1 MRRFFTKHGLM
12 VLAAAAAVMVIL
24 SLVTFFSNNTNA
36 LTNVVNVIA
45 APFRSASAAVSG
57 WVDDQIRFAEDYDA
71 LQEENQALREE
82 IAALEEELR
91 RAREDS
97 EENATLRELLDLRE
111 QRRDFRLESARI
123 TEADASNWASTLRL
137 DAGTDYGVEIGD
149 CVITA
154 EGYLVGSITDAGSS
168 WSTCT
173 TLIDTQASFGAKVFR
188 TGEVAVARGE
198 FSRMGEGLLELQY
211 LSGDSGAMVGDLI
224 VTSGLGGYY
233 PSDPVIGYVREV
245 MTGDDGLA
253 QYAVLE
259 PAADLDG
266 LRQVFVVKDFTIVE

>member
-111 QRRDFRLESARI
+111 QRRDFQLESARI

-233 PSDPVIGYVREV
+233 PSDLVIGYVREV

-253 QYAVLE
+253 QYAVLQ

>member
-1 MRRFFTKHGLM
+1 MKRFFTRHGLM
-12 VLAAAAAVMVIL
+12 VLSAAAAVLVIL
-24 SLVTFFSNNTNA
+24 SLVTFFSNNTGA
-36 LTNVVNVIA
+36 LTNLVNAAA
-45 APFRSASAAVSG
+45 APFRSMSAAVSG

-111 QRRDFRLESARI
+111 QRRDFQLESARI

-233 PSDPVIGYVREV
+233 PSDLVIGYVREV

-253 QYAVLE
+253 QYAVLQ

>member
-45 APFRSASAAVSG
+45 ASFRSASAAVSG

-111 QRRDFRLESARI
+111 QRRDFVFESARI
-123 TEADASNWASTLRL
+123 TGGDTSNWASTVQL
-137 DAGTDYGVEIGD
+137 DVGTDYGVAIGD

-188 TGEVAVARGE
+188 TGEVAVAQGE
-198 FSRMGEGLLELQY
+198 FSRMGEGLLELDY
-211 LSGDSGAMVGDLI
+211 LDGPDGVMVGDLI

-233 PSDPVIGYVREV
+233 PSDLVIGYVREV

-259 PAADLDG
+259 PAADLED
-266 LRQVFVVKDFTIVE
+266 LRQVFVIKDFTIVE

>member
-1 MRRFFTKHGLM
+1 MKRFLTKHGIL
-12 VLAAAAAVMVIL
+12 VLSIAAAVMVIL

-111 QRRDFRLESARI
+111 QRRDFQLESARI

-233 PSDPVIGYVREV
+233 PSDLVIGYVREV

-253 QYAVLE
+253 QYAVLQ

>member
-1 MRRFFTKHGLM
+1 MRRFFTKHGLL
-12 VLAAAAAVMVIL
+12 VLSAAAAVMVIL
-24 SLVTFFSNNTNA
+24 TLVTYFSNNTDA
-36 LTNVVNVIA
+36 LTNVVNVVA
-45 APFRSASAAVSG
+45 SPFRSASAAVSG
-57 WVDDQIRFAEDYDA
+57 WVEGKIRFAEEYDA
-71 LQEENQALREE
+71 LEEENAALKIRLAE
-82 IAALEEELR
+82 LEEELR
-91 RAREDS
+91 QAREDS
-97 EENATLRELLDLRE
+97 QENATLRTLLDLRE
-111 QRRDFRLESARI
+111 QRRDFQLESARI
-123 TEADASNWASTLRL
+123 TEGDVSNWASTVTL
-137 DAGTDYGVEIGD
+137 DVGTDYGVEIGD

-233 PSDPVIGYVREV
+233 PSDLVIGYVREV

-253 QYAVLE
+253 QYAVLQ